1 MNGKRA
7 KLLRRLAR
15 MEMAEDPE
23 REIVASPK
31 SDTTAFNSP
40 NSKRAMHLQLKK
52 AYMRT
57 MKGEPK

>member
-7 KLLRRLAR
+7 KALRKLAR
-15 MEMAEDPE
+15 LEMAEDPE
-23 REIVASPK
+23 RNIVASPR
-31 SDTTAFNSP
+31 SITTAFNSP

-52 AYMRT
+52 AYKRM